1 MIGKFLNRF
10 LSPFQSPSQNGF
22 SPMGWLNPKSMSAP
36 NGNPFF
42 DMNQMNEFV
51 QNAISQTLETQEMY
65 GNFKTSET
73 KSKSLGKNGPITYEV
88 FELQHS
94 IIVKIDV
101 PTQVACQNLQIS
113 LQGSKLLVTE
123 RNHMFQV
130 KIQLPCAPKT
140 NGIEAKYYDE
150 TIEIC
155 LLKRN
160 DETCTEIDIQF

>member
-10 LSPFQSPSQNGF
+10 LSPFQNPSQNGF

-113 LQGSKLLVTE
+113 LQGSKLLVTD

-130 KIQLPCAPKT
+130 KIQ
-140 NGIEAKYYDE
+140 
-150 TIEIC
+150 
-155 LLKRN
+155 
-160 DETCTEIDIQF
+160 Q

>member
-10 LSPFQSPSQNGF
+10 LSPFQNPSQNGF

-130 KIQLPCAPKT
+130 KSNFLVHQKPM
-140 NGIEAKYYDE
+140 E
-150 TIEIC
+150 
-155 LLKRN
+155 LKQN
-160 DETCTEIDIQF
+160 MMST